1 MTNLKTLK
9 FVAMPKLENNPVLSR
24 RQKLISRLEE
34 QKALALDPSYLRTVQ
49 KWVKKDGERSL
60 VETKKKVRPWW
71 RVDANGSVI
80 FVVKQGWKLI
90 EFETG
95 KAGIAVPSQ
104 DKLVSVIDTVIGA
117 VKQGEL
123 DDLLSK
129 ATTTAKPA
137 GKRKAAA

>member
-9 FVAMPKLENNPVLSR
+9 FVAMPKLGNDPVVNR
-24 RQKLISRLEE
+24 RQKLISRLED
-34 QKALALDPSYLRTVQ
+34 QKALAQDPSYLRTVQ

-104 DKLVSVIDTVIGA
+104 DKLVSVIDTVIA
-117 VKQGEL
+117 ATKQGEL
-123 DDLLSK
+123 DVSLSK
-129 ATTTAKPA
+129 GSTAKPA

>member
-1 MTNLKTLK
+1 M
-9 FVAMPKLENNPVLSR
+9 LSR

-34 QKALALDPSYLRTVQ
+34 QKALAQDPSYLRTVQ

-60 VETKKKVRPWW
+60 VETRKKVRPWW
-71 RVDANGSVI
+71 RIDANGSIV
-80 FVVKQGWKLI
+80 FMVKQGWKPV

-104 DKLVSVIDTVIGA
+104 DKLVSTIDTLIEA
-117 VKQGEL
+117 TKQGEL

-129 ATTTAKPA
+129 GSAAKPV